1 MKVRKEDLFR
11 SHGTYI
17 LFCSGPSI
25 YEHRK
30 STKNN
35 ANLKVSPSGSS
46 QKQGDEQGT
55 CDLVARI
62 SCRRPKCNERS

>member
-25 YEHRK
+25 YEHKK

-55 CDLVARI
+55 
-62 SCRRPKCNERS
+62 